1 MVVNPITDT
10 QLKLRDAGI
19 QMKLALKNIG
29 SEDIFRSCVSAYIAA
44 ARSIL
49 DVMKQESSGDSELL
63 VWYETQVTALKKLPI
78 ARFFN
83 QQRELTIHRG
93 TVKLQSHSAP
103 IWNMLVNGEKLP
115 GQGTMSVWVFDN
127 VQKYITGDSGNVPR
141 LCEQYF
147 LILKKLVHDWL
158 AQKAATSG
166 KER

>member
-1 MVVNPITDT
+1 MNSITDT

-29 SEDIFRSCVSAYIAA
+29 NEDIFRSCVSAYIAA

-49 DVMKQESSGDSELL
+49 DVMKQESSGNSELT
-63 VWYETQVTALKKLPI
+63 VWYETQVAALKKLPI

-93 TVKLQSHSAP
+93 TVKLQSHSTP
-103 IWNMLVNGEKLP
+103 IWNMVVNGEKVT

-127 VQKYITGDSGNVPR
+127 VQKYIAGDSGNVPR

-158 AQKAATSG
+158 TQKSAITARES
-166 KER
+166 